1 VANKKTKGGHP
12 TAKPLELYTWL
23 LERYCPSGGTVLD
36 PTAGSFNSVRA
47 ATALGL
53 KAIGIE
59 KDEGFFTTA
68 ADTIEHV

>member
-1 VANKKTKGGHP
+1 
-12 TAKPLELYTWL
+12 
-23 LERYCPSGGTVLD
+23 
-36 PTAGSFNSVRA
+36 VRA

-53 KAIGIE
+53 KDIGFD